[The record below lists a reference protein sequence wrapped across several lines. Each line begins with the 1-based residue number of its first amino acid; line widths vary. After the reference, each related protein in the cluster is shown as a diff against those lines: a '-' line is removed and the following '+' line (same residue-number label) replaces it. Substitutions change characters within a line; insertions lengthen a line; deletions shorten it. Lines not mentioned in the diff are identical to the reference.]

1 MFRSSDRPIDCRKT
15 LKNGG
20 EKGAEEGR
28 GREIIPGMISVD
40 RAERNERKKKKKEG
54 RKEN

>member
-15 LKNGG
+15 LINGG

>member
-1 MFRSSDRPIDCRKT
+1 MFRSSDRSIDCHKT
-15 LKNGG
+15 LINGG
-20 EKGAEEGR
+20 EKGAEEDR

-40 RAERNERKKKKKEG
+40 RAERNERKKKKEG